1 MSDTDAVAFIRAARS
16 RVAANGIRG
25 LSLRTVAQDAGSSV
39 GSLSYRIG
47 DKRALVAHLIEDGR
61 REFGLAVSAWN
72 KRAGELELAAP
83 DVLAQ
88 LVTAWLDDASTVRRE
103 AALTECELLLE
114 ATIDPAGHRELSD
127 LLDDEDRFWQGMLT
141 PGYGAISDIFG
152 SAIAAYCRDEMP
164 FSIALGGNPD
174 YRLLRAA
181 TVKRLAEGLAGGATG
196 LARSFEALVAACGNT
211 SAATPLPLDLPEG
224 SKKAELAAH
233 IADLMAEQGVASV
246 THRLVASRAG
256 VPNSSVAHHFRTG
269 DDLLHAGLGAQIQR
283 MRHELQ
289 SGALPDT
296 QADNGMM
303 LMRSTH
309 AVALAAARDPRFA
322 PFALDM
328 RRRRA
333 ENVHLAV
340 GEAIGGANGLD
351 RAAAQAAT
359 MAFIGFGLAAMAR
372 GDVQGGRPI
381 GAAQLARLRHEN
393 SFSA

>member
-1 MSDTDAVAFIRAARS
+1 MGDIDAATFIRAARS
-16 RVAANGIRG
+16 RIAASGIRG

-47 DKRALVAHLIEDGR
+47 DKRALIAHLIDDER
-61 REFGLAVSAWN
+61 REFDRMAHAWR
-72 KRAGELELAAP
+72 KRAGQLDLAVP
-83 DVLAQ
+83 EVLAHF
-88 LVTAWLDDASTVRRE
+88 VTAWLDEAATVRRE
-103 AALTECELLLE
+103 AALAGCELLLE
-114 ATIDPAGHRELSD
+114 ATIDPAGYRGTGD
-127 LLDDEDRFWQGMLT
+127 LLDDEDRFWRGVLA
-141 PGYGAISDIFG
+141 PGYRAISDIFG

-164 FSIALGGNPD
+164 FSIALGGNAD

-181 TVKRLAEGLAGGATG
+181 TVQRLAEGLAGSATG
-196 LARSFEALVAACGNT
+196 LARSFEALVAACGDT
-211 SAATPLPLDLPEG
+211 SAAVALPVDLPAG

-246 THRLVASRAG
+246 THRLVAARAG

-269 DDLLHAGLGAQIQR
+269 EDLLHAGLGAQILR
-283 MRHELQ
+283 MRQELQ
-289 SGALPDT
+289 LGALPDA
-296 QADNGMM
+296 QANLGMM

-309 AVALAAARDPRFA
+309 AVALAAARDPAFV

-340 GEAIGGANGLD
+340 GQAIGGVHGLD

-359 MAFIGFGLAAMAR
+359 MTYIGSGLAITA
-372 GDVQGGRPI
+372 GGGADGSILI
-381 GAAQLARLRHEN
+381 GSAQLVRLRQSC
-393 SFSA
+393 SFAE

>member
-1 MSDTDAVAFIRAARS
+1 MAEMDTATFIRAARS
-16 RVAANGIRG
+16 RIAASGIRG
-25 LSLRTVAQDAGSSV
+25 LSLRNVAQDAGRSV
-39 GSLSYRIG
+39 GSLSYRVG
-47 DKRALVAHLIEDGR
+47 DKRALIAHLIDDER
-61 REFGLAVSAWN
+61 REFDRATNIWH
-72 KRAGELELAAP
+72 KRATELELAAP

-88 LVTAWLDDASTVRRE
+88 LVTAWLDDAATARRE
-103 AALTECELLLE
+103 ASLTGCELLLE
-114 ATIDPAGHRELSD
+114 ATIDPPGHREIGE
-127 LLDDEDRFWQGMLT
+127 LLDDEERFWRSLLA
-141 PGYGAISDIFG
+141 PDYGAISDIFG

-164 FSIALGGNPD
+164 FSIALGGHPD

-181 TVKRLAEGLAGGATG
+181 TVKRLAEGFAGGATG
-196 LARSFEALVAACGNT
+196 LARSFEALVAACGAT

-224 SKKAELAAH
+224 SKKAELAGL

-283 MRHELQ
+283 MRQELQ

-296 QADNGMM
+296 QADKGMM

-340 GEAIGGANGLD
+340 GEAIAGADGLD
-351 RAAAQAAT
+351 RAAVQAAT
-359 MAFIGFGLAAMAR
+359 IAFIGSGLAAMAR
-372 GDVQGGRPI
+372 GDVQGGMPI
-381 GAAQLARLRHEN
+381 GAAQLARLRHAG
-393 SFSA
+393 SFAT